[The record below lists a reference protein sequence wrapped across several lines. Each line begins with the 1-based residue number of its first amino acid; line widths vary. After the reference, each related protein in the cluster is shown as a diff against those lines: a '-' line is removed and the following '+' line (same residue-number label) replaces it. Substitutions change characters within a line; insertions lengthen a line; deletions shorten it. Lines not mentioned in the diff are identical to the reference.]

1 MKTTFDIFNYSKW
14 FFDDLPY
21 HGNIKSNVAA
31 IDWAN
36 ALPTSEPVLAILS
49 TEGNGGTHLLRKVYC
64 EVRNKPLKSF
74 CVNCERLHFLF
85 REAIKIDGVEEFM
98 DSLLQIDVLFID
110 DLDSSVFM
118 NDVSFS
124 TWLKELIIS
133 VLKMGGKI
141 AFTITDFKQEQLVI
155 PNYLIPFGCRIV
167 TSYYPNQLT
176 AKEIIADL
184 FPESESRFK
193 LTEELYNRCSSV
205 RELQGNCL
213 FQNIAKKKRSG

>member
-1 MKTTFDIFNYSKW
+1 MKLIYIFNHSKW
-14 FFDDLPY
+14 YFDDLPY
-21 HGNIKSNVAA
+21 CGNIKSNVAA

-141 AFTITDFKQEQLVI
+141 AFTITYFNSCL
-155 PNYLIPFGCRIV
+155 
-167 TSYYPNQLT
+167 
-176 AKEIIADL
+176 
-184 FPESESRFK
+184 ESIK
-193 LTEELYNRCSSV
+193 
-205 RELQGNCL
+205 
-213 FQNIAKKKRSG
+213 

>member
-1 MKTTFDIFNYSKW
+1 MKSVSDIFNHSKW
-14 FFDDLPY
+14 YFDDLPY
-21 HGNIKSNVAA
+21 CGNIKSDVAA

-98 DSLLQIDVLFID
+98 DSLLQSDVLFID
-110 DLDSSVFM
+110 DLDLSILLKDYTFSS
-118 NDVSFS
+118 
-124 TWLKELIIS
+124 WLEKLIKN
-133 VLKMGGKI
+133 VLMVGGKI
-141 AFTITDFKQEQLVI
+141 AFTITDFQQEQLVI
-155 PNYLIPFGCRIV
+155 PKYIIPFGCRVV

-184 FPESESRFK
+184 FPESESRFE
-193 LTEELYNRCSSV
+193 LTEDLYNSCSSV